1 MAALMCAPGHVQA
14 EEIPSASKT
23 VYDFSGWSNRG
34 MLELFAKAADEG
46 RQFPTKEE
54 FEEAGI
60 YLDLEF
66 ARSHVRYNPIIE
78 QSAESNLR
86 RHRGFSCRDTP
97 PCRCR
102 RSLWR
107 PRGRL
112 GAMRESRGRL
122 PLCR

>member
-54 FEEAGI
+54 FEEAVQEGRQEE
-60 YLDLEF
+60 Y
-66 ARSHVRYNPIIE
+66 ARPL
-78 QSAESNLR
+78 QSY
-86 RHRGFSCRDTP
+86 H
-97 PCRCR
+97 
-102 RSLWR
+102 
-107 PRGRL
+107 
-112 GAMRESRGRL
+112 
-122 PLCR
+122 

>member
-1 MAALMCAPGHVQA
+1 MKKSTLLGGAFMAALMCAPGHVQA

-78 QSAESNLR
+78 QSAESNLISTVFPTR
-86 RHRGFSCRDTP
+86 RIWMNLEAGTS
-97 PCRCR
+97 
-102 RSLWR
+102 
-107 PRGRL
+107 G
-112 GAMRESRGRL
+112 
-122 PLCR
+122 